1 MLEKNSI
8 SYCLHYAYYESANIF
23 RHHAMLKLGSRMLV
37 SPSVVQKIV
46 TSQEK
51 KFLLTYITTL

>member
-1 MLEKNSI
+1 
-8 SYCLHYAYYESANIF
+8 
-23 RHHAMLKLGSRMLV
+23 MLKLGSRMLV